1 MKRFNINEF
10 IWFIILLTFTLYIYY
25 LLSTAK
31 ITLFVHPKLAKYSAF
46 SLVIFGELTIFQL
59 FKVFTVKTRVKFKKG
74 YLFFIIVLIIAIFV
88 APGGLN
94 SAIGDKKGITLVS
107 SHSIE
112 NIGKH
117 IHTKEEVIN
126 GEVITFNDKYYLHY
140 LEDLSENID
149 KHIGKK
155 IIISG
160 YVTKEDK
167 LSKDEFILTRLLIN
181 CCAAD
186 SQVLGV
192 LCKYNIDKPVDKD
205 TWIIVE
211 GIVSFKENKDKNNKI
226 TGKLPLIVVQKI
238 TKITKPVNPYI
249 YE

>member
-1 MKRFNINEF
+1 MKRFNISEF
-10 IWFIILLTFTLYIYY
+10 IWFIILLVFTLYIYY
-25 LLSTAK
+25 LLITGR

-46 SLVIFGELTIFQL
+46 SLVILGELSVFQF
-59 FKVFTVKTRVKFKKG
+59 FKIFTVKTRVSFKNG
-74 YLFFIIVLIIAIFV
+74 YIYFILVIIVGIFI

-94 SAIGDKKGITLVS
+94 SEIGDKKGITLVT

-117 IHTKEEVIN
+117 THTKEELIIGNTIV
-126 GEVITFNDKYYLHY
+126 FNDKYYMHY
-140 LEDLSENID
+140 LEELSEDLD

-160 YVTKEDK
+160 YVTKSSK
-167 LSKDEFILTRLLIN
+167 LGKDEFILTRLLIN

-186 SQVLGV
+186 SQVLGIS
-192 LCKYNIDKPVDKD
+192 CRNASGTYIEKD
-205 TWIIVE
+205 SWIRVE
-211 GIVSFKENKDKNNKI
+211 GMVSYKENRDSSNKLL
-226 TGKLPLIVVQKI
+226 GKLPLIVVDKI
-238 TKITKPVNPYI
+238 TQIKKPANPYI

>member
-10 IWFIILLTFTLYIYY
+10 IWFLILLAFTLYIYY
-25 LLSTAK
+25 LLSTNK

-46 SLVIFGELTIFQL
+46 SLIIFGELTIFQL
-59 FKVFTVKTRVKFKKG
+59 FKVFSVKTRIKFKKG
-74 YLFFIIVLIIAIFV
+74 YIFFILVLIIGIFI

-94 SAIGDKKGITLVS
+94 SEIGDKKGISLVS

-117 IHTKEEVIN
+117 IHTKDEVIN
-126 GEVITFNDKYYLHY
+126 SNMIIFNEKNYVHY

-155 IIISG
+155 IIIGG
-160 YVTKEDK
+160 YVTKGNK
-167 LSKDEFILTRLLIN
+167 LNKDEFILTRLLIN
-181 CCAAD
+181 CCVAD

-192 LCKYNIDKPVDKD
+192 LCRDSSNIALDKD
-205 TWIIVE
+205 TWIRVE
-211 GIVSFKENKDKNNKI
+211 GIVSFKENKDENNKI
-226 TGKLPLIVVQKI
+226 TGKLPLIVIEKVTRI
-238 TKITKPVNPYI
+238 NKPGNPYI